1 MAPEI
6 PLEHQRPA
14 EYVFEQL
21 VKQAAAPAAPARR
34 SDEAEARREHSHAA

>member
-14 EYVFEQL
+14 EYVFSRHVEQAMAML
-21 VKQAAAPAAPARR
+21 KTKKARERQVADAA
-34 SDEAEARREHSHAA
+34 D